1 MSAIMENSINTDLII
16 VGAGPA
22 GLTAGIYGGRALL
35 PTVILEQGLPG
46 GQLNETDFIENFPG
60 FAEKI
65 GGAEL
70 MKRMRLQAEALG
82 AKIIMDTVT
91 RIEPLGEGY
100 RIHGTQKTYGTHALI
115 IASGSHP
122 RELPV
127 EGARELKGKGVSYC
141 ATCDGFFF
149 QSKKLIE
156 VGAGDSGLTE
166 ALYLTRFA
174 ESVQIVVRHSQDDPH
189 ALRASSNLLKKR
201 AKENEKISFLWNTVV
216 ERVLGDQCVTGVV
229 LRNLGTG
236 KTEQLE
242 IGGVFVNIGHIPDTE
257 FVTDLVNLDD
267 RGYIITDEHLMT
279 NLPGVFAAGD
289 VRSESSRYAQAV
301 VAAADGAIA
310 AMEAEKYLANKG

>member
-1 MSAIMENSINTDLII
+1 MENSINTDLII

-35 PTVILEQGLPG
+35 STVILEQGLPG

-65 GGAEL
+65 GGADL
-70 MKRMRLQAEALG
+70 MKRMRSQAENLG

-91 RIEPLGEGY
+91 SIEPLGDGY
-100 RIHGTQKTYGTHALI
+100 KVHGMQKEYGTHAII

-127 EGARELKGKGVSYC
+127 EGAKELKGKGVSYC

-149 QSKKLIE
+149 QGKRIIE

-174 ESVQIVVRHSQDDPH
+174 ESVQIVVRHPQDDPN
-189 ALRASSNLLKKR
+189 ALRASSNMLKRR
-201 AKENEKISFLWNTVV
+201 ARENEKISFLWNTVV
-216 ERVLGDQCVTGVV
+216 EKILGDQRVSGVV
-229 LRNLGTG
+229 LRDLSTG
-236 KTEQLE
+236 KTEQVE
-242 IGGVFVNIGHIPDTE
+242 IDGVFANIGHIPDTD
-257 FVTDLVNLDD
+257 FVRDLVELDA
-267 RGYIITDEHLMT
+267 RGYIVTDDHLKT

-289 VRSESSRYAQAV
+289 VQSDSSRYAQAV

-310 AMEAEKYLANKG
+310 GMEAEKYLANKR

>member
-1 MSAIMENSINTDLII
+1 MENSINTDLII

-35 PTVILEQGLPG
+35 STLILEQGLPG

-65 GGAEL
+65 SGADL
-70 MKRMRLQAEALG
+70 MKRMRSQAERLG

-91 RIEPLGEGY
+91 RIEPLGDGY
-100 RIHGTQKTYGTHALI
+100 RVHAAQKVYGTHAII

-149 QSKKLIE
+149 QGKKIIE

-174 ESVQIVVRHSQDDPH
+174 ESVQIVVRHPEDDPN
-189 ALRASSNLLKKR
+189 ALRASSNMLKQR
-201 AKENEKISFLWNTVV
+201 ARENEKIRFLWNTVV
-216 ERVLGDQCVTGVV
+216 EKILGDQRVSGVV
-229 LRNLGTG
+229 LRDLGTG

-242 IGGVFVNIGHIPDTE
+242 IDGVFANIGHIPDTDFVRDLVE
-257 FVTDLVNLDD
+257 LNDRSYIVTDD
-267 RGYIITDEHLMT
+267 HLRT
-279 NLPGVFAAGD
+279 NLPGIFAAGD
-289 VRSESSRYAQAV
+289 VCSNSSRYAQAV

-310 AMEAEKYLANKG
+310 GMEAEKYLASKR